1 MKIKLLTASAILL
14 LVASCASPKTGSEVN
29 VHKVDGQKNVA
40 IKGYDPVAYFTKKA
54 PVKGEAKYSHKY
66 QGANWHFSSRINKD
80 KFAKNPKK
88 YAPKYG
94 GYCAYG
100 VSVPQKKID
109 IEPEAWTIHKGKLYL
124 NYTPRTKKIWLSN
137 KEEHIVDANENWPEV
152 KKQ

>member
-1 MKIKLLTASAILL
+1 MKKIIINFVILL
-14 LVASCASPKTGSEVN
+14 FITSCALPKKGGEIN
-29 VHKVDGQKNVA
+29 VHKVDGIKNVA

-54 PVKGEAKYSHKY
+54 PTKGNKKYAYKWK
-66 QGANWHFSSRINKD
+66 GANWFFADKNNLNK
-80 KFAKNPKK
+80 FKNNPEK

-109 IEPEAWTIHKGKLYL
+109 IEPEAWNVYKGNLYL
-124 NYTPRTKKIWLSN
+124 NYTVPTQNIWREN
-137 KEEHIVDANENWPEV
+137 REEHIEAANENWPEV